1 MKITITEAISKL
13 KTTEKKITK
22 VLSTI
27 ALAGIKDSKNKVNS
41 KYEESEFLTKSKSD
55 FQSLTDLEKVYM
67 TLKEKIAKS
76 NATTTVKIGDKT
88 YTIVEA
94 IERKKRIDEELR
106 NYNKLL
112 RTIDRT
118 IEQAETKNE
127 DVRYK
132 IDNLLDT
139 KLGADSKNQ
148 KADDIIS
155 LKDKL
160 FDADKVEAVYDKN
173 LYKSIE
179 QRIEDI
185 ETFKE
190 EVDVALSI
198 VNAKTEI
205 EVEL

>member
-118 IEQAETKNE
+118 IEHAETKNE
-127 DVRYK
+127 EVKHK

-205 EVEL
+205 EVDL